1 CAREYGRRSWGMNRF
16 DVW

>member
-1 CAREYGRRSWGMNRF
+1 CARENGRRSWGMNRF